1 MTSQIAHAAALK
13 LAKISSSLWLPTA
26 VGAIAL
32 FHLTRGGTLNTV
44 LIVSIQILLGVIS
57 FRIYAVSKGKL
68 SRWAFLALGIFLSSA
83 FLFSLY
89 DIARQDLK
97 QISPYGSHYFAEYAP
112 LAYYTLFLFTI
123 AGFVFETVFRRWKLH
138 WRVVASSILTAGVI
152 AGYFGSAFV
161 DPLYLYKAPA
171 YQDSK
176 VIYQA
181 WQELL
186 KKAGP
191 STNITAEQIASA
203 IELPVRKDGKII
215 GYLTPEAK
223 LQRVK
228 ELLPYNEGANYL
240 VLLFRPFY
248 ISIINVNI
256 VVVLLIFFYLG
267 YQYKRDPPQG
277 AYIDKLMLL
286 FLFYSTLE
294 ILHALGYAMSVE
306 WTEWM
311 DAFSVG
317 QYFTILVLI
326 LMGFVLRARLR
337 FVSSIAGEFYESE
350 LVHDAER
357 ITRWRDRFDRVAL
370 HYFVN
375 AEKMARRLFA
385 QKGDAQ

>member
-1 MTSQIAHAAALK
+1 MTSQIAHAAAQK
-13 LAKISSSLWLPTA
+13 LAKVSSSLWLPIA
-26 VGAIAL
+26 VAAIAL
-32 FHLTRGGTLNTV
+32 LHLTRGGTLNTV
-44 LIVSIQILLGVIS
+44 LIDSIQILLGVIS

-83 FLFSLY
+83 FLFSIY
-89 DIARQDLK
+89 DIARQNLK
-97 QISPYGSHYFAEYAP
+97 QISPYGPHYFLEYSNVIFYAF
-112 LAYYTLFLFTI
+112 LLFTI
-123 AGFVFETVFRRWKLH
+123 TAFVFETVFRRWKLH
-138 WRVVASSILTAGVI
+138 WRVVGSVILTAGVI
-152 AGYFGSAFV
+152 AGYFGSAFI
-161 DPLYLYKAPA
+161 DPLYLYKVPA

-181 WQELL
+181 WQQLSTQ
-186 KKAGP
+186 AGK

-203 IELPVRKDGKII
+203 IDLPVRKDGKII

-306 WTEWM
+306 WAELV